1 MKVGRKPLNNLQN
14 PQYANFKKE
23 GPRFRN
29 SGKHWTVDTGKVLY
43 EASEGPL
50 SNGMIDSVVL
60 IQNRDYAKQFAYGV
74 SSHKSTVNEDFRP
87 PMQDEYLDKQALSRI
102 PVKINAIKGRINKGT
117 DTFVNAD
124 NSRTGYQPYIDKAYT
139 VGVKHAEWRQN
150 LGIPFDDKLLREG
163 NVLPDLVKK
172 LPSYTASA
180 GSDVTKYG
188 IVSHEKQYANN
199 GEYILERN
207 NPEITVSS
215 GFNSQVTI
223 NGEDS
228 KARLVLEQLRGT
240 TSASAGFNP
249 GLTVSS
255 THGLE
260 TLQLNRMLPYYST
273 SAGSNPGFTQDG
285 DVNRNYELREKL
297 QAGQGVRN
305 IQSDYYIDNLDKNT
319 DHAKLKDPQVSV
331 KTNYLETPLKVYDF
345 RDNAPKIRLRNDA
358 HSTPKPEYA
367 SQGFIPKTGIT
378 FQHHRLRDIK
388 VGKQMSI

>member
-1 MKVGRKPLNNLQN
+1 MKVGRKPLNSLQN

-23 GPRFRN
+23 GPRFKN
-29 SGKHWTVDTGKVLY
+29 SGKHWTVDAGKVLY

-60 IQNRDYAKQFAYGV
+60 IQNRDHSKQFAYGI

-87 PMQDEYLDKQALSRI
+87 PMQDEYLDKHSLSRI
-102 PVKINAIKGRINKGT
+102 PVKINAIKGRINQGT
-117 DTFVNAD
+117 DTVVNAD
-124 NSRTGYQPYIDKAYT
+124 NSRTGYQPYIDKAYS

-150 LGIPFDDKLLREG
+150 LAIPFDDKLLREG

-172 LPSYTASA
+172 MPTYMASA
-180 GSDVTKYG
+180 GSDVTRFG
-188 IVSHEKQYANN
+188 LVSHEKQYANG

-207 NPEITVSS
+207 NPEITVSA
-215 GFNSQVTI
+215 GFNSQYTV
-223 NGEDS
+223 NGEDA
-228 KARLVLEQLRGT
+228 KARTVLEQRRGK

-249 GLTVSS
+249 GLTISS

-260 TLQLNRMLPYYST
+260 TLQLNRMLPEYST
-273 SAGSNPGFTQDG
+273 SAGINPGFTQDG
-285 DVNRNYELREKL
+285 EVNHNYELNEKL

-319 DHAKLKDPQVSV
+319 DKVKFKAGQTSV
-331 KTNYLETPLKVYDF
+331 KTNYLETPLKTYDF
-345 RDNAPKIRLRNDA
+345 RDNVPHIRLRNDA
-358 HSTPKPEYA
+358 ISKPKEYA

-388 VGKQMSI
+388 VGKQMA